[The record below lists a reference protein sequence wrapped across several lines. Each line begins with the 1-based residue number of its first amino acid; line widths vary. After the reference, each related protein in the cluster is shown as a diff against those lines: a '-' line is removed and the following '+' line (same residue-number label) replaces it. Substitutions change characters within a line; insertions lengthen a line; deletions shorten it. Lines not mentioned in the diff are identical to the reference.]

1 MTKTSCKILV
11 IDDDNW
17 IREVLRDF
25 LSGKGFE
32 VDVVNNGSSAL
43 NTFKTKE
50 FDLVLVDLKMPGMS
64 GIEVLKS
71 LKQLDAD
78 VIVIIM
84 TGYAS
89 LETAMQAIKEG
100 AYDYLTK
107 PFQLDELEVAVQ
119 NACEKV
125 MLRRQQR
132 SFVEELRAIHR
143 KTDKQD
149 TALAR
154 LSLANGSGQ
163 ERGMPWER
171 LSQLIE
177 LGLLS
182 EEEVQLVIKN
192 RLKGI

>member
-1 MTKTSCKILV
+1 VTKRSCKILV

-17 IREVLRDF
+17 IRDVLRDF

-32 VDVVNNGSSAL
+32 VEVVNNGSTAL
-43 NTFKTKE
+43 DTFKRKG
-50 FDLVLVDLKMPGMS
+50 FDIVLVDLKMPGIS

-71 LKQLDAD
+71 LKQLDND

-107 PFQLDELEVAVQ
+107 PFQLEELEVAVQ

-125 MLRRQQR
+125 VLRRQQR
-132 SFVEELRAIHR
+132 MFVDELRAIHR
-143 KTDKQD
+143 KKEQD
-149 TALAR
+149 SER
-154 LSLANGSGQ
+154 SKLSLVKESRPEHGIEQ
-163 ERGMPWER
+163 ER
-171 LSQLIE
+171 LSQLIG

-182 EEEVQLVIKN
+182 EEEVRLIIKS
-192 RLKGI
+192 RLKGG

>member
-1 MTKTSCKILV
+1 VTKTSCKILV

-17 IREVLRDF
+17 IRDVLRDF

-32 VDVVNNGSSAL
+32 VEVVNNGGSAL
-43 NTFKTKE
+43 EIFKRKG
-50 FDLVLVDLKMPGMS
+50 FDIVLVDLKMPGIS

-71 LKQLDAD
+71 LKQLDND

-107 PFQLDELEVAVQ
+107 PFQLEELEVAVQ

-125 MLRRQQR
+125 VLRRQQR
-132 SFVEELRAIHR
+132 IFVDELREIHR
-143 KTDKQD
+143 KKEQD
-149 TALAR
+149 TQR
-154 LSLANGSGQ
+154 SKLSLVKDSRQ
-163 ERGMPWER
+163 ERGVEQER
-171 LSQLIE
+171 LSQLMG

-182 EEEVQLVIKN
+182 EEEVRLIIKS
-192 RLKGI
+192 RLKGG

>member
-17 IREVLRDF
+17 IRDVLRDF

-32 VDVVNNGSSAL
+32 VEVVNNGGSAL
-43 NTFKTKE
+43 ETFKRKG
-50 FDLVLVDLKMPGMS
+50 FDIVLVDLKMPGIS

-71 LKQLDAD
+71 LKQLDND

-107 PFQLDELEVAVQ
+107 PFQLEELEIAVQ

-125 MLRRQQR
+125 VLRRQQR
-132 SFVEELRAIHR
+132 MFVDELREIHR
-143 KTDKQD
+143 KKEQD
-149 TALAR
+149 TQR
-154 LSLANGSGQ
+154 SNLSLVKESRQ
-163 ERGMPWER
+163 ERGIEQDR
-171 LSQLIE
+171 LSQLMG

-182 EEEVQLVIKN
+182 EEEVRLIIKS
-192 RLKGI
+192 RLKGG